1 MRRLV
6 VALGLITLAS
16 NALAADYELPTL
28 RGSSPY
34 VPAPPTYTRWTGY
47 YVGGQVGYSAAHTD
61 FSQVPGSLTAFDS
74 TIPFTAPFGLVSSW
88 ASLGGGTSST
98 ASYGA
103 FIGFNTQWDEVVLS
117 FEANYNHTSLSTS
130 SSDSRCYND
139 AVPLT
144 CLGNITL
151 GDTNEYIA
159 TVLATGAM
167 RITDYGTFRF
177 RAGWAYET
185 VLPYAM
191 VGVAVGRALTSRFAT
206 ASGTPTGAGTAFV
219 TSEGQVDT
227 SMLVWGYSAGLG
239 VDWLV
244 LPNVFL
250 RGEYEYVS
258 FFKVSDMKTD
268 IHTGRV
274 GAGFRF

>member
-16 NALAADYELPTL
+16 SALAADYELPTL

-34 VPAPPTYTRWTGY
+34 VPAPPTYTRWTGFY
-47 YVGGQVGYSAAHTD
+47 AGGQVGYSAAHTD
-61 FSQVPGSLTAFDS
+61 FSQVPASLTAFDP
-74 TIPFTAPFGLVSSW
+74 TIPFTAPFGLVSAW
-88 ASLGGGTSST
+88 AELGANTSSA

-103 FIGFNTQWDEVVLS
+103 FIGFNTQWDELVLS

-130 SSDSRCYND
+130 SSDTRCYNS
-139 AVPLT
+139 AVALL
-144 CLGNITL
+144 CQGNITL
-151 GDTNEYIA
+151 GDGNTYTA
-159 TVLATGAM
+159 TVVATGAM
-167 RITDYGTFRF
+167 QVTDYGTFRF
-177 RAGWAYET
+177 RAGWAYEN

-191 VGVAVGRALTSRFAT
+191 VGIAVGRALTSRFAT
-206 ASGTPTGAGTAFV
+206 ATGTPTGAGTAF
-219 TSEGQVDT
+219 TTTEGHVDT

-239 VDWLV
+239 FDWLI
-244 LPNVFL
+244 LPSVFL

-258 FFKVSDMKTD
+258 FFKVSTMRTD

-274 GAGFRF
+274 AAGFRF